1 MVLDR
6 FNVERAMEAGVR
18 PGPMYAMLQQGR
30 DVTLRDGT
38 VVCSSHLT
46 GWSFVFFHE
55 ISMCILRISPRP

>member
-46 GWSFVFFHE
+46 GWSFVFFH
-55 ISMCILRISPRP
+55 